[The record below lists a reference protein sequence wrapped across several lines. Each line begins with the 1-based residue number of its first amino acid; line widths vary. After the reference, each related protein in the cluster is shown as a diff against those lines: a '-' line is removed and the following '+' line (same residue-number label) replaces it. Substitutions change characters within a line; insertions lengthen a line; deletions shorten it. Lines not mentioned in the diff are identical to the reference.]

1 VFTTNDLPNLPGAAD
16 LPTPT
21 PHAVCRPVW
30 DAESLTEDRYA
41 TDDGT
46 GELALRFAIALA
58 PAVYAEMV
66 RNCESHEYFSRELWL
81 AARAAAEGGAS

>member
-1 VFTTNDLPNLPGAAD
+1 MFQTNDLPGAAD

-30 DAESLTEDRYA
+30 DAEALTEDTYS

-46 GELALRFAIALA
+46 GELAVRFALALA
-58 PAVYAEMV
+58 PAVYADMGRLAWRSRV
-66 RNCESHEYFSRELWL
+66 QPSDFARELWA
-81 AARAAAEGGAS
+81 AARAAAEGGG

>member
-1 VFTTNDLPNLPGAAD
+1 MFSTNDLPGAAD

-21 PHAVCRPVW
+21 PHAAVRPVFE
-30 DAESLTEDRYA
+30 AEALTEDTYA

-46 GELALRFAIALA
+46 GELALRFAIVLA
-58 PAVYAEMV
+58 PAVYAEFGRHV
-66 RNCESHEYFSRELWL
+66 KPEHFAEALWA